1 MTQQP
6 FSAAAL
12 RGAVDLGA
20 LAAANQ
26 RKAAGGAAGSGSTS
40 PFVVDVTEAD
50 FQQVVIE
57 QSMTVPVV
65 VDLAT
70 TRAQP
75 SVQMSATLDQLAA
88 EFAGAFLLARVDI
101 DTSPALVQAFQVQT
115 LPFVVAVISGQPV
128 PLAADVVPEAHL
140 RQLLGKLLEVAAQNG
155 VTGRLAGGPDPD
167 GADAPAA
174 PPEPELPPLHQAAY
188 DAIEQGDLAAAAAAY
203 EQAIKESPADELAAV
218 GLVNVQLM
226 QRTDG
231 VDPSAA
237 LAAADAAPDDT
248 AAQLLAAD
256 MELLQ
261 GQTARAFDRLVSA
274 VRTRSGDEREEVR
287 RRLVDLFA
295 LVGADDPD
303 VKRARVAL
311 TNALF

>member
-26 RKAAGGAAGSGSTS
+26 RKAAGGPAGSGSTS

-75 SVQMSATLDQLAA
+75 SVQMSAMLDRLAA
-88 EFAGAFLLARVDI
+88 EFAGAFLLARADV

-128 PLAADVVPEAHL
+128 PLAADLVPETQM
-140 RQLLGKLLEVAAQNG
+140 RQILGKLLEVAAQNG
-155 VTGRLAGGPDPD
+155 VTGRLAPAPEGDD
-167 GADAPAA
+167 AAADAGA
-174 PPEPELPPLHQAAY
+174 
-188 DAIEQGDLAAAAAAY
+188 GRAAAAA
-203 EQAIKESPADELAAV
+203 
-218 GLVNVQLM
+218 
-226 QRTDG
+226 T
-231 VDPSAA
+231 
-237 LAAADAAPDDT
+237 AP
-248 AAQLLAAD
+248 
-256 MELLQ
+256 
-261 GQTARAFDRLVSA
+261 G
-274 VRTRSGDEREEVR
+274 GVR
-287 RRLVDLFA
+287 RD
-295 LVGADDPD
+295 
-303 VKRARVAL
+303 RAG
-311 TNALF
+311 

>member
-26 RKAAGGAAGSGSTS
+26 RKAAGGAAGSGSAS

-70 TRAQP
+70 TRAQA
-75 SVQMSATLDQLAA
+75 SVQMSASLDRLAA

-128 PLAADVVPEAHL
+128 PLAADLVPEAQL
-140 RQLLGKLLEVAAQNG
+140 RQVLGKLLEVAAQNG
-155 VTGRLAGGPDPD
+155 VTGRLAAAPDAE
-167 GADAPAA
+167 GADGPVT

-188 DAIEQGDLAAAAAAY
+188 DAIESGDLAAAAAAY
-203 EQAIKESPADELAAV
+203 EQAIRESPADELAAV

-226 QRTDG
+226 QRTEG
-231 VDPSAA
+231 VDAASA
-237 LAAADAAPDDT
+237 LAAADAEPDDT

-256 MELLQ
+256 LELLQ
-261 GQTARAFDRLVSA
+261 GQTARAFDRLVEA
-274 VRTRSGDEREEVR
+274 VRSRSGAEREEVR